1 MPGTRSDAIAI
12 ALDALSALERLGEN
26 VGDDWQ
32 YVVDL
37 ARAWRLKLENASD
50 DRPLTDEALQA
61 IEVAAAETAAITDP
75 HRAIDWLSTFPQ
87 LVLLVLGDA

>member
-1 MPGTRSDAIAI
+1 MSGTRSDAIAL
-12 ALDALSALERLGEN
+12 AVDAVIGLERHGET

-37 ARAWRLKLENASD
+37 ARTWRLKLEAASGD
-50 DRPLTDEALQA
+50 DPLPDEAAKA
-61 IEVAAAETAAITDP
+61 IEVAAAEAGSISDP

-87 LVLLVLGDA
+87 VVVLAMSGR

>member
-1 MPGTRSDAIAI
+1 MPATRSDAIAL
-12 ALDALSALERLGEN
+12 ALDALASLEQLGET

-37 ARAWRLKLENASD
+37 ARAWRLKLEALASPD
-50 DRPLTDEALQA
+50 PLTDESWQA
-61 IEVAAAETAAITDP
+61 IKTAVAEAAAITDT

-87 LVLLVLGDA
+87 IVVLAMDGR